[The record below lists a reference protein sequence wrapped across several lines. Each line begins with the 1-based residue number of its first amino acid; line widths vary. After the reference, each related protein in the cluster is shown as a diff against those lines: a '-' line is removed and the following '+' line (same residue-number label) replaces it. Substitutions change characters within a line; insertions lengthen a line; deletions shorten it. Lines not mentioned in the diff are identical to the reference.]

1 MKLSSILPP
10 PCGTSAN
17 QKIPNEPSFPPNH
30 NQTKPLTSSAIEAAC
45 AVPPLAAMVE
55 VATPRAM
62 QSPVLSREEELHWLA
77 LKLVPG
83 LGSRTSNKLLDRFRT
98 PQAIFRASRTEL
110 EAAGVSGAIA
120 QSIASGCT
128 FEDAATQQE
137 KMVQSGAVAVT
148 IGDPRYPP
156 PLREIFDPPVLLFAR
171 GRVELLQTI
180 CLGVVGTRRPT
191 PYGLAVAE
199 RRSGDLA
206 HAGLTIAS
214 GMARG
219 IDTAAH
225 KGALARGGNTVAV
238 LGCGVDVVY
247 PSENRKLAAEL
258 AAKGLIISE
267 FPMGAVAFPQN
278 FPIRNRIISGISVG
292 VLVVEGAQY
301 SGSAITAKL
310 AIDQGREVFAVP
322 GNITSKLSWGPNLL
336 IKQGARLIQDW
347 NDVVAELP
355 PESRRHLID
364 RGRKQLLSGEDA
376 TIGGDRA
383 SLLGDQAPELGD
395 IARRALA
402 ALQVD
407 AAIHLDDLLERVED
421 TSPSELIA
429 ALFELE
435 MLGLVKQLP
444 GKNFVKVW

>member
-1 MKLSSILPP
+1 ML
-10 PCGTSAN
+10 
-17 QKIPNEPSFPPNH
+17 
-30 NQTKPLTSSAIEAAC
+30 
-45 AVPPLAAMVE
+45 
-55 VATPRAM
+55 
-62 QSPVLSREEELHWLA
+62 SPVLSREEELHWLA
-77 LKLVPG
+77 LKLIPG
-83 LGSRTSNKLLDRFRT
+83 LGTRTSGKLLDRLGT
-98 PQAIFRASRTEL
+98 PQAVFRASRSEL
-110 EAAGVSGAIA
+110 EAAGLSGAVA
-120 QSIASGCT
+120 QSILSGCT
-128 FEDAATQQE
+128 FEDAVAQQD
-137 KMVQSGAVAVT
+137 KMAEAGAVVVT
-148 IGDPRYPP
+148 IGDPRYPQ
-156 PLREIFDPPVLLFAR
+156 PLREIFDPPMLLFAR
-171 GRVELLQTI
+171 GRVDLLQSLA
-180 CLGVVGTRRPT
+180 LGVVGTRRPT

-199 RRSGDLA
+199 RLSADLA

-225 KGALARGGNTVAV
+225 KGALSVGGDTIAV

-247 PSENRKLAAEL
+247 PAENRKLAAEL
-258 AAKGLIISE
+258 AGKGLIVSE
-267 FPMGAVAFPQN
+267 FAMGTTAFPQN

-336 IKQGARLIQDW
+336 IKQGAKIVQDW
-347 NDVVAELP
+347 NDVIAELP
-355 PESRRHLID
+355 PESRRHLIE
-364 RGRKQLLSGEDA
+364 RGRQKILGEEGASGEGA
-376 TIGGDRA
+376 QA
-383 SLLGDQAPELGD
+383 SLLNSPSPELD
-395 IARRALA
+395 AIARRTLE

-407 AAIHLDDLLERVED
+407 AAIHLDDLLEKVQD

>member
-1 MKLSSILPP
+1 
-10 PCGTSAN
+10 
-17 QKIPNEPSFPPNH
+17 
-30 NQTKPLTSSAIEAAC
+30 
-45 AVPPLAAMVE
+45 
-55 VATPRAM
+55 M

-83 LGSRTSNKLLDRFRT
+83 LGTRTSGKLLDRFRT
-98 PQAIFRASRTEL
+98 PQAIFRASRSEL
-110 EAAGVSGAIA
+110 EGAGLSGAIA
-120 QSIASGCT
+120 QSVASGCT
-128 FEDAATQQE
+128 FEDAALQQE
-137 KMVQSGAVAVT
+137 RMLQSGAVAVT
-148 IGDPRYPP
+148 IGDPRYPQ
-156 PLREIFDPPVLLFAR
+156 PLREIFDPPILLFAR
-171 GRVELLQTI
+171 GRVELLETI
-180 CLGVVGTRRPT
+180 ALGVVGTRRPT

-199 RRSGDLA
+199 RLAGDLA
-206 HAGLTIAS
+206 HAGLTIVS

-225 KGALARGGNTVAV
+225 KGALARGGDTVAV

-247 PSENRKLAAEL
+247 PMENRKLATEL
-258 AAKGLIISE
+258 AVKGLIVSE
-267 FPMGAVAFPQN
+267 FPMGGVAYPQN

-292 VLVVEGAQY
+292 VLIVEGAQY

-310 AIDQGREVFAVP
+310 AIDQGREIFAVP

-336 IKQGARLIQDW
+336 IKQGARLVQDW

-355 PESRRHLID
+355 PESRRRLIE
-364 RGRKQLLSGEDA
+364 RGRRQLLGDGAA
-376 TIGGDRA
+376 TFEGDQA
-383 SLLGDQAPELGD
+383 SLLGSQPPALDAT
-395 IARRALA
+395 ARRALE

-407 AAIHLDDLLERVED
+407 VPIHLDDLLEKVED
-421 TSPSELIA
+421 ISPSELIA